1 MAKLHLFCCSLCAC
15 INEYAEKT
23 SLILY
28 KRARAISLSLS
39 LSLLLPLFFLK
50 ERALKIFLFFP
61 FFSLF
66 SWTLDIGG
74 LLSVE
79 LSG

>member
-39 LSLLLPLFFLK
+39 PSPSFFLK